1 MRLTA
6 LQSKGKA
13 AGGYSKALGRCIK
26 HRSTTAESFC
36 KRTRMKIGQIEERS
50 RYKTEGAYTFLALY
64 QSFPLT
70 VSETIQDRQIRAQE
84 VFPSTSTGL
93 DRRAEK
99 NVSSGAAGGPGAT
112 AGSGSV

>member
-1 MRLTA
+1 
-6 LQSKGKA
+6 
-13 AGGYSKALGRCIK
+13 
-26 HRSTTAESFC
+26 
-36 KRTRMKIGQIEERS
+36 MKIGQIEERS

-70 VSETIQDRQIRAQE
+70 LSETIQDRQIRAQE

-112 AGSGSV
+112 AGSGSVGLLPAQPALSCAQQSTAAPGNQALILPISR